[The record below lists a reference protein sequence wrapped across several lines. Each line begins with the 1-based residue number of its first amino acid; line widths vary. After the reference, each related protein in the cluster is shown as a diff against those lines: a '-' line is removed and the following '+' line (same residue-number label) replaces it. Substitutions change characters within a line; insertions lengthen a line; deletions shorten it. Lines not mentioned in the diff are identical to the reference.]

1 MAFEAFVASGAA
13 RRDRARRVGVAVS
26 LALHLPPL
34 ALFAMQLVVRPV
46 LTERTE
52 SVSTTVDASP
62 VVPLRIAGLWAPA
75 RPAAAPRVTEAVAL
89 AAPAPAE
96 QATRRARRAAP
107 LRPTQPLVAPG
118 QPDAAAPRLRLPAGG
133 ESVVVEVD
141 RHPVAPPPQ
150 VSAPMPTDI
159 DLERRAAAVGSEMLA
174 GLSASAESVAPALSL
189 SAGPFAA
196 GEAAPR
202 GAPAHEL
209 SAGAAAYL
217 RTYETFPTLPDGS
230 WGWSKR
236 TYVFFLKVCVAE
248 NGQVDDVIIQR
259 GSRPDLDVYL
269 AAAIRTWR
277 YRPWLVSGSAR
288 PFCHP
293 LRITY
298 SRG

>member
-1 MAFEAFVASGAA
+1 M
-13 RRDRARRVGVAVS
+13 S

-34 ALFAMQLVVRPV
+34 VLFGMQLVVRPT

-52 SVSTTVDASP
+52 TVSSVIDTNR

-75 RPAAAPRVTEAVAL
+75 RPAAAPRVTEAISLAA
-89 AAPAPAE
+89 AAPAE
-96 QATRRARRAAP
+96 KATRRARRAAP
-107 LRPTQPLVAPG
+107 LPPTQPVAAPG
-118 QPDAAAPRLRLPAGG
+118 RPDGSAPKLRLPAGG
-133 ESVVVEVD
+133 ESLVVEVD
-141 RHPVAPPPQ
+141 RHPVASPPR
-150 VSAPMPTDI
+150 VPTPTPTEV
-159 DLERRAAAVGSEMLA
+159 DLERRAAAVGTEMLA
-174 GLSASAESVAPALSL
+174 GLSASADSVTPAALSL

-202 GAPAHEL
+202 GAPTHEL
-209 SAGAAAYL
+209 SSGAAAYL

-236 TYVFFLKVCVAE
+236 TYVFLLKVCVAE
-248 NGQVDDVIIQR
+248 SGQVDDVIIQR
-259 GSRPDLDVYL
+259 GSRPDLDAYL

-277 YRPWLVSGSAR
+277 YRPWIVSGAAR